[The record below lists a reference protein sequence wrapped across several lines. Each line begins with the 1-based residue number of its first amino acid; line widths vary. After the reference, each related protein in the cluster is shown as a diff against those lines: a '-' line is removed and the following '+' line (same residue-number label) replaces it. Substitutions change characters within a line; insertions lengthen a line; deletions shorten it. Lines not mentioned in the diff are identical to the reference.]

1 MRSLLKA
8 QTQLLLTSI
17 AIPFKY
23 KDNEPWQRYDVTRK
37 TDGRV
42 IKDIMQAFFGI
53 NRLNDTV
60 KVTATDNKFIADT
73 PNKNGFFRLYNG
85 DG

>member
-1 MRSLLKA
+1 MSHGNVTMSLVD
-8 QTQLLLTSI
+8 S
-17 AIPFKY
+17 
-23 KDNEPWQRYDVTRK
+23 
-37 TDGRV
+37 DGAV

-73 PNKNGFFRLYNG
+73 PNKNGFFRLYMVSG
-85 DG
+85 ST

>member
-1 MRSLLKA
+1 MRSLWKHKA
-8 QTQLLLTSI
+8 ASI
-17 AIPFKY
+17 DVNSNTFKY

-37 TDGRV
+37 TDGAV
-42 IKDIMQAFFGI
+42 IKDLMQAFFGI

-73 PNKNGFFRLYNG
+73 PNKKWFL
-85 DG
+85 